1 MPKGWGSLQSCP
13 KNIPDILREVE
24 VAFVN
29 ILILCHGLRKFWR
42 KSNYVPGW
50 CYIRRRLRRPEQQLC
65 NYHPKIII
73 SIKHVLANLANHP
86 KIIVSIND
94 DLANL
99 HDRDALGDFHWHQWG
114 VWHRLLQLR
123 RFPNL
128 NLFAGLQIFFKLK
141 IVDTPLLSAGSAE
154 HKDLFLKL
162 FLCPL
167 LQRFLAI
174 FTSWYF
180 NLFFL
185 WCLPYIWTGKTA
197 FLLCLP
203 YAFRDDLWWHALRR
217 GSWKRCLPG

>member
-73 SIKHVLANLANHP
+73 SIKHVLANLANHS

-99 HDRDALGDFHWHQWG
+99 QDRDALGDFHWHQWG

-128 NLFAGLQIFFKLK
+128 IFFAGLKIFLKLK
-141 IVDTPLLSAGSAE
+141 IVDTPLLSAGSAK
-154 HKDLFLKL
+154 HKDLFLKPL
-162 FLCPL
+162 LCPL

-185 WCLPYIWTGKTA
+185 WFLPYIWTGKTA

>member
-1 MPKGWGSLQSCP
+1 MFL
-13 KNIPDILREVE
+13 
-24 VAFVN
+24 
-29 ILILCHGLRKFWR
+29 
-42 KSNYVPGW
+42 
-50 CYIRRRLRRPEQQLC
+50 QLC
-65 NYHPKIII
+65 NYHPKIIISIKHVPANLANHPKIII

-86 KIIVSIND
+86 KIIVSITD

-123 RFPNL
+123 RFPNF
-128 NLFAGLQIFFKLK
+128 NLFCRAQDFLK
-141 IVDTPLLSAGSAE
+141 IGNRRNSLILSAGSAE